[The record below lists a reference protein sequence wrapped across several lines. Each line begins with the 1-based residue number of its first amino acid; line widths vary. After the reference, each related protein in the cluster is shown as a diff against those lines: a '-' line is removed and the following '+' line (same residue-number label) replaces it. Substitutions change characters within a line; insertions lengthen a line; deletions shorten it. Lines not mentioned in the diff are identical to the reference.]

1 MKVVLQKV
9 SKASVSV
16 EGNVLSEIKQGF
28 MLLVG
33 VKTGDT
39 KAEADYLANKV
50 SKMRVFEDQDDK
62 MNLSIHDVKGEI
74 LSISQFTLLANTKK
88 GNRPSFIEA
97 ARPVEATALYE
108 YFNGKLREAGLTV
121 AEGQFGAH
129 MEVGLVNDG
138 PVTIVLDTDDK

>member
-9 SKASVSV
+9 SGASVSV
-16 EGNVLSEIKQGF
+16 DQQIISKIEHGF

-33 VKTGDT
+33 VKVGDT
-39 KAEADYLANKV
+39 EADADYLASKI

-62 MNLSIHDVKGEI
+62 LNLAIADVSGDI

-97 ARPVEATALYE
+97 ARPAEATQLYH
-108 YFNGKLREAGLTV
+108 YFNQKLRETGLVV
-121 AEGQFGAH
+121 AEGEFGAH
-129 MEVGLVNDG
+129 MEVSLVNDG
-138 PVTIVLDTDDK
+138 PVTIVLDTENK